1 MTQVALISNPRST
14 RNGKLLP
21 EIRAYV
27 AKTSNLFH
35 VELHDVGEIQDAL
48 KLIAQVSPKV
58 LVINGGDGTVQAVL
72 TSLYHDKPFGDTP
85 PPVAILPNGKTNL
98 IAADLGVSGAPL
110 RALARLVQL
119 ANTNMIE
126 RHTVKRSL
134 ISLEDGRRRRP
145 VMGMFL
151 GGAGLKNSILFCREK
166 IYPLGLPNGISH
178 LLTYLAFA
186 WSILIGGA
194 SRYAPVQTDSLRI
207 TTQKSGSVEGR
218 FTVLMVTT
226 LDSLVLGMKSAAND
240 VSGNVGGGM
249 KLLCMEEKRATV
261 FKALGTALFRKLG
274 RVPVDG
280 LHMRNSDEIR
290 LDGVRPSVILDG
302 ELFEAAPG
310 RPLILRTTEPQS
322 FISLAAA

>member
-1 MTQVALISNPRST
+1 MTAVALISNPRST

-21 EIRAYV
+21 EIRTFV
-27 AKTSNLFH
+27 ANTPSVFH

-48 KLIAQVSPKV
+48 KLIAQVRPKV
-58 LVINGGDGTVQAVL
+58 LVVNGGDGTVQAVL

-85 PPVAILPNGKTNL
+85 PPVAIMPNGKTNL

-110 RALARLVQL
+110 RVLARLVQL
-119 ANTNMIE
+119 AATNQIE
-126 RHTVKRSL
+126 RHTVKRAL
-134 ISLEDGRRRRP
+134 ISLEDGKRRKP
-145 VMGMFL
+145 VLGMFL

-178 LLTYLAFA
+178 ILTYLAFA

-194 SRYAPVQTDSLRI
+194 SKYAPVQTDRLRI
-207 TTQKSGSVEGR
+207 TTLKSGAMEGT

-240 VSGNVGGGM
+240 VEGGLKM
-249 KLLCMEEKRATV
+249 LCMEEKRSTV
-261 FKALGTALFRKLG
+261 FKALGTALIRKLG
-274 RVPVDG
+274 RVHVDG

-290 LDGVRPSVILDG
+290 LDGNRPSVILDG
-302 ELFEAAPG
+302 ELFQAAPG
-310 RPLILRTTEPQS
+310 RSLILRTTEPQS
-322 FISLAAA
+322 FVSLAAA